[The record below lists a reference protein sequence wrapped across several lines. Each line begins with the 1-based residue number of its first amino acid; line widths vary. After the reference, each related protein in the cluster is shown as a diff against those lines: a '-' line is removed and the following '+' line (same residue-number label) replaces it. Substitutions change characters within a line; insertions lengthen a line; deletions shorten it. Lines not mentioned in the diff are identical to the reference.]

1 MGHIM
6 GLLEPFGHDPIIVK
20 DYVKSRK
27 HEWEEACYIPS
38 AADREAVERVTN
50 RFLELQEDDLNEGL
64 VFRRFVELEQIGTHP
79 ESGMPLA
86 KEFRIFFLNN
96 EPVYWT
102 KYWEWGDYGSEGPP
116 INAFLEVGKSVQ
128 SRFFTMDIARR
139 KDGSWIIV
147 ELGDGQVAGLPDHV
161 DVTEFYKAL
170 RSHWVTWVGH

>member
-1 MGHIM
+1 
-6 GLLEPFGHDPIIVK
+6 
-20 DYVKSRK
+20 
-27 HEWEEACYIPS
+27 
-38 AADREAVERVTN
+38 
-50 RFLELQEDDLNEGL
+50 LQEDDLNEGL